1 MRKSFRFVQAQDGA
15 GSADV
20 PRHAIIAKDL
30 VGLGSGNC
38 GIERNR
44 EGAHMDLKTLLDT
57 PPWDWP
63 EDAGRTFWRILTDP
77 RSKESDR
84 LVAAELAGDFTV
96 INDELADTLVTVAS
110 SAREPEPLRAQAAI
124 SLGPALEQADI
135 DGFEDPD
142 DVPITEHTFLTI
154 QESLEKL
161 YLGKSTPKEVR
172 RRSLE
177 ASVRAP
183 QTWHQRAIEQA
194 YSSGDKEWML
204 TAVFAMRWVRGFDD
218 QILAALKS
226 SDLEIKYQAVVAAG
240 NWGLDAAWS
249 PIVELLSDAHC
260 PKHFLLA
267 AIGAVGSIRPDEAP
281 EILVDLANSDD
292 EEIAEAVE
300 EAVALAGVAS
310 DEDDS
315 EEDEWVH

>member
-1 MRKSFRFVQAQDGA
+1 
-15 GSADV
+15 
-20 PRHAIIAKDL
+20 
-30 VGLGSGNC
+30 
-38 GIERNR
+38 
-44 EGAHMDLKTLLDT
+44 MDLKTLLDT

-63 EDAGRTFWRILTDP
+63 GDAGRRLWRILVD
-77 RSKESDR
+77 RRAQESDR
-84 LVAAELAGDFTV
+84 LVAAELAGDLTL
-96 INDELADTLVTVAS
+96 INDELADTLVTIAS
-110 SAREPEPLRAQAAI
+110 TADEPELLRARAAI

-142 DVPITEHTFLTI
+142 EVPITEHTFRTI
-154 QESLEKL
+154 QEWLEKL
-161 YLGKSTPKEVR
+161 YLGDSTPKEVR

-177 ASVRAP
+177 ASARAP
-183 QTWHQRAIEQA
+183 QIWHQDAIEQA

-240 NWGLDAAWS
+240 NWELDAAWS
-249 PIVELLSDAHC
+249 PIVELLNDAYA
-260 PKHFLLA
+260 PKPLLLA

-300 EAVALAGVAS
+300 EAVASADVAS
-310 DEDDS
+310 DEEDS